1 MARNQPAWLNWSQYL
16 AARTAGSVVGIVD
29 PPTVLRSAA
38 SVADRWHRLD
48 KRHRDRAE
56 AHLRSCFPDWPQQRI
71 QQTAAASSRFVAQ
84 LAVEILLAPRLISAD
99 NWQQRVRLTGIEPA
113 VRRVFERRPMI
124 LLTGHCGNWE
134 IWGWV
139 LSTLGVPLHAL
150 ARPLDNPIIWRWFAG
165 IRERRGLRLVT
176 KWGAAD
182 DMIRILQGGGMLGVI
197 ADQNAGDQG
206 LFVPFFNRLASTYKS
221 IGLLAL
227 RYDVPIACG
236 HAVRLGDDLRYE
248 LRVEDYIEPSDW
260 QGQPDPLFYIAARYN
275 KAIEDMIRRHPE
287 NYLWMHRRWKS
298 RPRFERQGK
307 PMPASLKEKLAN
319 LPWMDERTLARL
331 VADSEAATAAADD
344 PVRPGAAAAVS

>member
-1 MARNQPAWLNWSQYL
+1 MARNQPAWLNWSQYV
-16 AARTAGSVVGIVD
+16 AARAAGAAVGVFDTTLVLRTAGDIGA
-29 PPTVLRSAA
+29 LL
-38 SVADRWHRLD
+38 HRLD
-48 KRHRDRAE
+48 KRHRQRAE
-56 AHLRSCFPDWPQQRI
+56 AHLVSCFPDWPRERI
-71 QQTAAASSRFVAQ
+71 EETAEASMRFLAQ
-84 LAVEILLAPRLISAD
+84 LAVEIFLAPRLISAD
-99 NWQQRVRLTGIEPA
+99 NWHERVRLVGLEPA
-113 VRRVFERRPMI
+113 VQRVLRREPMI

-165 IRERRGLRLVT
+165 IRQKRGLRLVT

-182 DMIRILQGGGMLGVI
+182 DMIRILKGGGMLGVI

-221 IGLLAL
+221 LGLLAL

-248 LRVEDYIEPSDW
+248 LRLDDFIDPSDW
-260 QGQPDPLFYIAARYN
+260 RGQPDPAFYIAARYN
-275 KAIEDMIRRHPE
+275 KAMEEMVRAHPQ

-307 PMPASLKEKLAN
+307 PMPESLREKLAS
-319 LPWMDERTLARL
+319 LPWMDEATLSRL
-331 VADSEAATAAADD
+331 VADSQPQPPPASI
-344 PVRPGAAAAVS
+344 RPQQAPAVS